1 MVRLTQ
7 YVAGRVKRCR
17 ELLRQQGLDG
27 LIVAAPEDVRYLT
40 GFGGDDSVLVL
51 TEKGRVLVT
60 DSRYTVQVRQECRG
74 LAMVMRKGAMSEAVG
89 EVCGRLLP
97 KRGRRTVRIGLERD
111 SVTVG
116 QYKGY
121 RKTVSRGLQV
131 VGPLVAELRLCK
143 DEYEVGQ
150 IRKAAVV
157 AAESILEVV
166 GWLEPGMSEREVAA
180 RLDYEMGRRGS
191 EKPAFASIVAF
202 GDHAAQPHAVP
213 GARRL
218 KIRDTILFDWG
229 ATLNGYRSDL
239 TRCYAVGRILPVFAE
254 AYRRVL
260 ESQMAAISVVKAG
273 VRLKDVDAAAR
284 QVLRGRGLPMYGHG
298 TGHGLGLQVHEGPY
312 VNGKQEMEMREGMVV
327 TIEPGVYVSGS
338 YGIRI
343 EDDVLVGARGP
354 KVLSRLAKDFASILL
369 K

>member
-1 MVRLTQ
+1 MVRLKK

-17 ELLRQQGLDG
+17 ELMRQRGLDG

-40 GFGGDDSVLVL
+40 GFDGDDSVLVL
-51 TEKGRVLVT
+51 TGTGRVLVT
-60 DSRYTVQVRQECRG
+60 DSRYTEQVKQECRG

-89 EVCGRLLP
+89 EVCSRLLL
-97 KRGRRTVRIGLERD
+97 KRDRQPGRMGVERD

-121 RKTVSRGLQV
+121 RKAVGSGLQV
-131 VGPLVAELRLCK
+131 VGPLVADLRSCK

-150 IRKAAVV
+150 IRKAAAV
-157 AAESILEVV
+157 AADSILDVL
-166 GWLEPGMSEREVAA
+166 GWLGPGMSEREVAA

-202 GDHAAQPHAVP
+202 GDHAAQPHAIP

-218 KIRDTILFDWG
+218 KKRDTLLFDWG
-229 ATLNGYRSDL
+229 ATLGGYRSDL
-239 TRCYAVGRILPVFAE
+239 TRCYAVGRILPVFAD

-260 ESQMAAISVVKAG
+260 EAQEAAISAVKAG
-273 VRLKDVDAAAR
+273 ARLKDVDAAAR
-284 QVLRGRGLPMYGHG
+284 EVLRGGGLPMYGHG
-298 TGHGLGLQVHEGPY
+298 TGHGLGLQVHEGPI
-312 VNGKQEMEMREGMVV
+312 VNGKQEARLCEGMVV
-327 TIEPGVYVSGS
+327 TIEPGVYVPGG

-343 EDDVLVGARGP
+343 EDDVLVSSKGP
-354 KVLSRLAKDFASILL
+354 KLLSRLAKDFDSILL